1 MLLIHTMFSPSSGKN
16 LTYPSDST
24 PAVDKVFLTCSWLH
38 HLSKEQKKEKQKK
51 KINFAVI
58 FLTLKKLLMLVF
70 PKFYSES
77 CDKSNMAARCTTT
90 SLNEDTNLL
99 MVVKMVDELIQD
111 LSWFHC
117 SKHVMSV
124 GTERYRLKHSISSVN
139 EGRLGSGSQK

>member
-1 MLLIHTMFSPSSGKN
+1 MFSPSSGKN

-38 HLSKEQKKEKQKK
+38 HLSKEPKRRKK
-51 KINFAVI
+51 KRLILQFFV
-58 FLTLKKLLMLVF
+58 LTVKKLLVLVF
-70 PKFYSES
+70 PKFHSES

-111 LSWFHC
+111 LS
-117 SKHVMSV
+117 
-124 GTERYRLKHSISSVN
+124 
-139 EGRLGSGSQK
+139 